1 MISILILCFI
11 FVLVG
16 MYVQTEPI
24 FGTHMVP
31 QGMVVD
37 TSDRFTINAEPLD
50 ELTILVSGHAPRT
63 AKEPVIIKV
72 ISPNGNLVAIDQLT
86 VDSDFN
92 YMAKIKT
99 SDLWKVNGAYTI
111 TAYQGPSSAISLDPA
126 TISGGSLNNAVSTKI
141 EIFDRKLANFNLN
154 YHIEGGYVTN
164 IQVDLESN
172 SIIVTINTQIY
183 DDDLEIASGI
193 MKGGILTIELPR
205 EIIDAKIL
213 DTEHD
218 DNFVVKVD
226 GVDTKY
232 EETIAST
239 LRTLTIPFQN
249 ESEKIM
255 ITGTYLN
262 PDSGLTIIPEF
273 GVFAP
278 LVLLTS
284 IATIVIISLK
294 SKFGILHSKQ

>member
-31 QGMVVD
+31 QGMVAD